1 MVGAHHGP
9 LIDRAFRARRLNT
22 LGVFGGRRYGLRP
35 AHRARGLQFVPFFE
49 TLGVKH
55 VVTRRLAGFAL
66 VERGIAHGALHRR
79 GGGFCGRVKTLTGRD
94 DGCGQNIALKRWYGL
109 HEG

>member
-1 MVGAHHGP
+1 MVSTHHGP

-22 LGVFGGRRYGLRP
+22 LGMFGGRRYGLRP

-55 VVTRRLAGFAL
+55 VVTRRLAGLAL
-66 VERGIAHGALHRR
+66 VERGIAYGALHRR
-79 GGGFCGRVKTLTGRD
+79 GGGFVG
-94 DGCGQNIALKRWYGL
+94 
-109 HEG
+109 E